1 LLEEIIE
8 RPAGAVQSAIA
19 LPDRAR
25 VLHQCDRLSNLGQFL
40 KGGAYLGT
48 QQFTGGAFGWLPIAD
63 LFQRLAM
70 GCSGQCL
77 GIDIEFFTV
86 WQGADY
92 REGRDSLIYRAFV

>member
-1 LLEEIIE
+1 
-8 RPAGAVQSAIA
+8 
-19 LPDRAR
+19 
-25 VLHQCDRLSNLGQFL
+25 
-40 KGGAYLGT
+40 
-48 QQFTGGAFGWLPIAD
+48 
-63 LFQRLAM
+63 M